1 MAESDQE
8 NPSEGNQQ
16 GISKFLTSK
25 QIVVLLFVLLLL
37 GTSIVL
43 SVTLIKPNTV
53 TNLTTT
59 TIDTNLTTTT
69 IEATTP
75 TTTT

>member
-8 NPSEGNQQ
+8 NPSEENQQ
-16 GISKFLTSK
+16 GINKFLTSK

-59 TIDTNLTTTT
+59 IDTNLTTTT

>member
-8 NPSEGNQQ
+8 NPSEENQQ
-16 GISKFLTSK
+16 GIGKFLTSK

-53 TNLTTT
+53 TNLP
-59 TIDTNLTTTT
+59 TTT
-69 IEATTP
+69 IEATTTN
-75 TTTT
+75 TTA

>member
-8 NPSEGNQQ
+8 NPLEENQQ
-16 GISKFLTSK
+16 GINKFLTSK

-59 TIDTNLTTTT
+59 IDTNLTTTT

>member
-8 NPSEGNQQ
+8 NPLEENQQ
-16 GISKFLTSK
+16 GINKFLTSK

-53 TNLTTT
+53 TNLP
-59 TIDTNLTTTT
+59 TTT
-69 IEATTP
+69 IEATTIEA
-75 TTTT
+75 TTTNTTA

>member
-8 NPSEGNQQ
+8 NPSEENQQ
-16 GISKFLTSK
+16 GIGKFLTFK
-25 QIVVLLFVLLLL
+25 QIVVLLFVFLLL

-53 TNLTTT
+53 T
-59 TIDTNLTTTT
+59 TIPPIQYNTTTTT
-69 IEATTP
+69 IEATT
-75 TTTT
+75 TTTTT